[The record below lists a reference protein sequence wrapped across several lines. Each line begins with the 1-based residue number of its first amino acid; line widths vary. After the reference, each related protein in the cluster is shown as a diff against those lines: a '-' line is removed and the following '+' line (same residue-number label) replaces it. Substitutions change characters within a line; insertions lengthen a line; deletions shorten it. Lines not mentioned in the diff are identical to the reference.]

1 MAPNKDVV
9 DIASAVGTCAAALIA
24 LVLGIGGALSSK
36 RTARTS
42 ARLTAARLVPQ
53 INAVISALE
62 AVSSHLKRCTAL
74 DDLQKISDELHMM
87 ENEAADRLFDVPLPV
102 LASLSSLDN
111 DCATNLAGAL
121 GFLDSLRRDVVRRV
135 PDVWVWGECRISRG
149 VTISR
154 WASLAEKTDNRL
166 RSVLSDCVA
175 ASRMHP

>member
-74 DDLQKISDELHMM
+74 DWAATMTTSGVATFILAGSE
-87 ENEAADRLFDVPLPV
+87 ESEAA
-102 LASLSSLDN
+102 
-111 DCATNLAGAL
+111 
-121 GFLDSLRRDVVRRV
+121 
-135 PDVWVWGECRISRG
+135 
-149 VTISR
+149 
-154 WASLAEKTDNRL
+154 
-166 RSVLSDCVA
+166 
-175 ASRMHP
+175 